1 MHPLPPN
8 AATIGDLYLDVTTS
22 PDELAVL
29 VLTARNLAGPT
40 LPHHVERAALLVGLR
55 GPHAITMT
63 AGDGADAPVPVN
75 GVNGYGRVRFLYLAP
90 DERFPCPQHGDD
102 KGELHPVSA
111 LLALLASAAG
121 A

>member
-1 MHPLPPN
+1 MNPLPPN
-8 AATIGDLYLDVTTS
+8 SATIGDLYLDVTAS

-29 VLTARNLAGPT
+29 LLTAVNLSGPT

-55 GPHAITMT
+55 GPHAVTIA
-63 AGDGADAPVPVN
+63 AGQVSGSVK
-75 GVNGYGRVRFLYLAP
+75 FLYLPA

-111 LLALLASAAG
+111 LLALLASAVG